1 MELDKN
7 NLIILLQRDA
17 NCCLVIIN
25 NRYKTTEFAGV
36 GAWSLKVKFL

>member
-7 NLIILLQRDA
+7 NLIILLQRDV

-25 NRYKTTEFAGV
+25 NRYKTTEFAG
-36 GAWSLKVKFL
+36 GGCMEFKG